1 MRRTIVSVSL
11 VILLVAGTFATS
23 IVARQTRQEPDV
35 LGALLVEVRGL
46 RAAMEQLGSAG
57 PRIQLAM
64 GRLQLNEQRI
74 TTFMRMLSEVRDR
87 LPAAELAVR
96 EWQKKV
102 RELEQDMAQGLNS
115 AAWAAKEMKDLQA
128 GLADAKATLLRLQ
141 TEETRLSQ
149 DLGTEQDRWPEI
161 NRTLEELD
169 RALTRR

>member
-1 MRRTIVSVSL
+1 MRRMLVSVSL
-11 VILLVAGTFATS
+11 ALLLIGTFATS
-23 IVARQTRQEPDV
+23 MIARQVRQDPDV

-74 TTFMRMLSEVRDR
+74 TTFMRMLNDVRDR
-87 LPAAELAVR
+87 LPAAEQAVR
-96 EWQKKV
+96 ERQKKV
-102 RELEQDMAQGLNS
+102 TELQEGMPQEFAS
-115 AAWAAKEMKDLQA
+115 TAWAAKEMKDRQA
-128 GLADAKATLLRLQ
+128 DLADANATLLRLK

-149 DLGTEQDRWPEI
+149 DIATEQDRWAEI

>member
-1 MRRTIVSVSL
+1 MRRMLVSVSL
-11 VILLVAGTFATS
+11 ALLLIGTFATS
-23 IVARQTRQEPDV
+23 MIARQARQEPDV

-74 TTFMRMLSEVRDR
+74 TTFMRMLEDVRDR
-87 LPAAELAVR
+87 RIAAGQAVR
-96 EWQKKV
+96 ERQKKV
-102 RELEQDMAQGLNS
+102 VELQEALTQGFAS
-115 AAWAAKEMKDLQA
+115 TAWAAKEMKDLQA
-128 GLADAKATLLRLQ
+128 DLADANATLLRLQ
-141 TEETRLSQ
+141 NQETKLTQ
-149 DLGTEQDRWPEI
+149 DIATEQDRWAEI

>member
-1 MRRTIVSVSL
+1 MQRTIVSVSL
-11 VILLVAGTFATS
+11 VLLLMAGTFATS
-23 IVARQTRQEPDV
+23 MIARQARQEPDV

-74 TTFMRMLSEVRDR
+74 TAFMRMLSDVRDR
-87 LPAAELAVR
+87 LPPAELAVR

-102 RELEQDMAQGLNS
+102 RELEQDTAQGLNS